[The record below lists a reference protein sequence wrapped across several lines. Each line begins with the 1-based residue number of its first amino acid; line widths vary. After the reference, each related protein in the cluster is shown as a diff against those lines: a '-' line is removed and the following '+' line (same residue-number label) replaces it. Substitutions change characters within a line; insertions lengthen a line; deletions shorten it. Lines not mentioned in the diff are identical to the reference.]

1 MIDKPIK
8 GFGQEETQ
16 EQLVPREAL
25 LEVRAKSRQLR
36 IGIPNETALQERRI
50 PLNPA
55 SVRLLTDNG
64 HKVIVESKAGMLAN
78 YKDNDFSEAGAEIVY
93 SHQEAFKADLVLKVE
108 PPTDEEIGFL
118 LPGKTLVSAL
128 QTINLRR
135 SFFEQLNNKKITAIA
150 YELLEDNVGSLPA
163 VRAMSEIAGST
174 SVLIAA
180 EYLSSSRS
188 GKGIVLGGITGVAPA
203 RVVILGA
210 GTVGEY
216 AARAALGLG
225 VDLRIFDDHIYK
237 LRRIKHTLGQQV
249 FTSTLQPEALN
260 SSLKSADV
268 VIGALR
274 NENEKRRFII
284 SREIVAQM
292 TPGSVII
299 DVSID
304 QGGCF
309 ETSRVTT
316 HEEPVFKEYG
326 IIHYCVPNIA
336 SRFAKTA
343 SDALSN
349 IFTPVI
355 LQIADAG
362 GIEEMI
368 FGYQWFMRGVYA
380 YKGFLTNMEI
390 AEKTGIRARDLR
402 LLIAARF

>member
-8 GFGQEETQ
+8 GYGQEGEEGQLLPQ
-16 EQLVPREAL
+16 EVL
-25 LEVRAKSRQLR
+25 LEVRTKSRQLR
-36 IGIPNETALQERRI
+36 IGIPNEIALQERRI

-55 SVRLLTDNG
+55 SVRLLADNG
-64 HKVIVESKAGMLAN
+64 HKVLIESKAGRLAN
-78 YKDNDFSEAGAEIVY
+78 YKDSDYSEAGAEIVY
-93 SHQEAFKADLVLKVE
+93 SHEEAFKADLVLKVE

-128 QTINLRR
+128 QTINLKR
-135 SFFEQLNNKKITAIA
+135 SFFEQLNTKKVTAIA

-180 EYLSSSRS
+180 EYLNSSKF
-188 GKGIVLGGITGVAPA
+188 GKGIVLGGITGVPPA

-225 VDLRIFDDHIYK
+225 VDLQIFDDHIYK
-237 LRRIKHTLGQQV
+237 LRRIKQALGQQV

-260 SSLKSADV
+260 NSLKTADV

-274 NENEKRRFII
+274 NENERTRFII
-284 SREIVAQM
+284 SREIISQM

-316 HEEPVFKEYG
+316 HENPVFTEYG
-326 IIHYCVPNIA
+326 VIHYCVPNIA

-349 IFTPVI
+349 IFTPII

-368 FGYQWFMRGVYA
+368 FGYQWFMKGVYT
-380 YKGFLTNMEI
+380 YKGFLTNTEI
-390 AEKTGIRARDLR
+390 AEKTGMRSRDLR

>member
-1 MIDKPIK
+1 MI
-8 GFGQEETQ
+8 
-16 EQLVPREAL
+16 
-25 LEVRAKSRQLR
+25 
-36 IGIPNETALQERRI
+36 
-50 PLNPA
+50 
-55 SVRLLTDNG
+55 
-64 HKVIVESKAGMLAN
+64 ESKAGNLAN
-78 YKDNDFSEAGAEIVY
+78 YKDNDYSEAGAEIVY
-93 SHQEAFKADLVLKVE
+93 SHQEAFKADMVLKVE

-128 QTINLRR
+128 QTINLKR
-135 SFFEQLNNKKITAIA
+135 SFFEQLNSKKVTAIA
-150 YELLEDNVGSLPA
+150 YELLEDNAGSLPA

-180 EYLSSSRS
+180 EYLISSKF
-188 GKGIVLGGITGVAPA
+188 GKGIVLGGITGVPPA

-225 VDLRIFDDHIYK
+225 VDLQIFDDHIYK
-237 LRRIKHTLGQQV
+237 LRRIKQALGQQV
-249 FTSTLQPEALN
+249 FTSTLQPEALHN
-260 SSLKSADV
+260 SLRNADV

-274 NENEKRRFII
+274 NENEKNRFII
-284 SREIVAQM
+284 SREIISQM
-292 TPGSVII
+292 APGSVII

-309 ETSRVTT
+309 ETSRITT
-316 HEEPVFKEYG
+316 HENPVYTEYG

-349 IFTPVI
+349 IFTPII

-368 FGYQWFMRGVYA
+368 FGYQWFMKGVYT
-380 YKGFLTNMEI
+380 YKGFLTNTEI
-390 AEKTGIRARDLR
+390 AEKTGIRSRDLR

>member
-1 MIDKPIK
+1 MVEKPTK
-8 GFGQEETQ
+8 GF
-16 EQLVPREAL
+16 EQLAQQSQLLPQESL
-25 LEVRAKSRQLR
+25 LEVRSKSHQLR
-36 IGIPNETALQERRI
+36 IGVPNEIALQERRI

-55 SVRLLTDNG
+55 SVRLLTDYG
-64 HKVIVESKAGMLAN
+64 HKVLIETNAGVRSN
-78 YKDNDFSEAGAEIVY
+78 YKDNDYSEAGANIVY
-93 SHQEAFKADLVLKVE
+93 SHQEAFHADLVLKVE
-108 PPTDEEIGFL
+108 PPTEKEIELL
-118 LPGKTLVSAL
+118 LPGKTLISAL
-128 QTINLRR
+128 QTFNLKR
-135 SFFEQLNNKKITAIA
+135 SFFEKLNDKKTTAIG
-150 YELLEDNVGSLPA
+150 YELLEDNAGGMPA

-180 EYLSSSRS
+180 EYLSSSKS
-188 GKGIVLGGITGVAPA
+188 GKGIILGGITGVPPA

-225 VDLRIFDDHIYK
+225 VELQIFDDYIYK
-237 LRRIKHTLGQQV
+237 LRRIKHALGRQIY
-249 FTSTLQPEALN
+249 TSTLQPEVLN
-260 SSLKSADV
+260 NSLKTADV

-274 NENEKRRFII
+274 TEKENRRFII
-284 SREIVAQM
+284 SREIISQM
-292 TPGSVII
+292 SPGSVII

-309 ETSRVTT
+309 ETSRITT
-316 HEEPVFKEYG
+316 HENPVFTEYG

-349 IFTPVI
+349 IFTPI
-355 LQIADAG
+355 LLQIADAG

-368 FGYQWFMRGVYA
+368 FGYQWFMKGVYT
-380 YKGFLTNMEI
+380 YKGFLTSTEI
-390 AEKTGIRARDLR
+390 SEKTGIRARDLR